1 MEKHPDEVKDPAE
14 KDRRS
19 SQSEFD
25 SFDFFSVV
33 FCFQEN
39 QDYSEIY
46 EVSFNETN
54 KHGKND
60 VNNGQSVQCIPPW
73 SLGIPNKLS

>member
-1 MEKHPDEVKDPAE
+1 MEKHPNEVKDPAE

-39 QDYSEIY
+39 QDYSEID
-46 EVSFNETN
+46 EVSFNEAN
-54 KHGKND
+54 KHSEKN